1 MTAPPPSADPSPPP
15 EPRSDDTP
23 PRRLDRLT
31 ALAPQAL
38 FEAGFAAVTLG
49 MAAPAWA
56 ARHLP
61 LQDLPQHLAAISVLR
76 RLLFS
81 GSLDATFEA
90 TLSRTQYLLVY
101 GLGVPLSALVGVAS
115 AGKLIVT
122 LTVVSLP
129 YALRFL
135 LRRMGRDER
144 LAALSWPLL
153 WNPQMLLGFLNF
165 LLGVPIALVA
175 LGLLLPLDAPR
186 SRGRE
191 LALAALSLAA
201 FYAHLI
207 PYGVLGLGSLLL
219 LRAPSPW
226 GGASSGTPAAPGE
239 ALRAFLGAA
248 WRHLRFLVPSLA
260 AVLLWALRTPAAQ
273 ESVRAGGVGVRPRPE
288 WPALASLPRELSGT
302 LLEMPG
308 DLDERAL
315 LGWMLAVL
323 GLVALAASP
332 SARGEAAA
340 SPRRSR
346 LATSVALALPALALT
361 VFLVR
366 HRSFAW
372 VWGAGVGPAES
383 WAEVALRGGLVA
395 ALGALLGAAVLGGRA
410 PGPPD
415 VASGR
420 LAWLPVACAGLYLCT
435 PASYGWIWPI
445 HTRFAVT
452 AALLA
457 PLLLA
462 RVRAPRAVALLG
474 VMLGAL
480 SLGLS
485 VDLAARFAQWDAQEL
500 GDLDES
506 LAHAAP
512 GRRLVALTPAQGSGL
527 VPNVPL
533 LHSAAYYQAL
543 RGGAVAT
550 FSFADFPQSPF
561 RYREGA
567 TRPPRLP
574 PRWEWNPDLDVADP
588 DRSYYDYV
596 LVRRGGND
604 APGREPTRYER
615 VHDGLHWT
623 LYARR
628 LDASATPPSRSSP

>member
-1 MTAPPPSADPSPPP
+1 MTAPTPTDAAAPPP
-15 EPRSDDTP
+15 VPASDNTPSTPATRS
-23 PRRLDRLT
+23 T
-31 ALAPQAL
+31 AQLARVL

-56 ARHLP
+56 TRHLP

-81 GSLDATFEA
+81 GSLDGYFEA

-101 GLGVPLSALVGVAS
+101 ALGVPLSALLGVAV
-115 AGKLIVT
+115 AGKLLVT

-144 LAALSWPLL
+144 LATLSWPLL

-175 LGLLLPLDAPR
+175 LGLLLPLHVPR
-186 SRGRE
+186 SRARE
-191 LALAALSLAA
+191 GGLAALSLAA
-201 FYAHLI
+201 FYAHII

-219 LRAPSPW
+219 LKTAPPTAADSA
-226 GGASSGTPAAPGE
+226 GAGNAPDT
-239 ALRAFLGAA
+239 LPRAFLRGA
-248 WRHLRFLVPSLA
+248 WQHLRFLVPSLA
-260 AVLLWALRTPAAQ
+260 AVLLWVLRTPAAQ
-273 ESVRAGGVGVRPRPE
+273 ESVRAGGIGVRPHPE
-288 WPALASLPRELSGT
+288 WPAMASLPRELSST
-302 LLEMPG
+302 LLDMPG

-323 GLVALAASP
+323 GLVALAAAP
-332 SARGEAAA
+332 TPAPGDL
-340 SPRRSR
+340 PRQRQGR
-346 LATSVALALPALALT
+346 IAPRVALALPTAMMGAY
-361 VFLVR
+361 LVR
-366 HRSFAW
+366 HSTFAW
-372 VWGAGVGPAES
+372 IWGSVVGPAES
-383 WAEVALRGGLVA
+383 WAEIAWRAGLIA
-395 ALGALLGAAVLGGRA
+395 ALGALLGASLLGARPA
-410 PGPPD
+410 GPPNQ
-415 VASGR
+415 ASGR

-462 RVRAPRAVALLG
+462 RVSAPRAVAVMG
-474 VMLGAL
+474 VLLGAL
-480 SLGLS
+480 STGLS
-485 VDLAARFAQWDAQEL
+485 VDLATRFARWDTQEM

-506 LAHAAP
+506 LARAEP
-512 GRRLVALTPAQGSGL
+512 GRRLVALTVAQSSSL
-527 VPNVPL
+527 VSSVPL
-533 LHSAAYYQAL
+533 LHAAAYYQAL

-561 RYREGA
+561 RYREGPG
-567 TRPPRLP
+567 RPPRLP
-574 PRWEWNPDLDVADP
+574 PRWEWNPDLDIADP
-588 DRSYYDYV
+588 ERTYYDYV

-604 APGREPTRYER
+604 APGREPMRFDRIY
-615 VHDGLHWT
+615 DGQLWT

-628 LDASATPPSRSSP
+628 VGAPSPSPPRSQP